1 MGLPVMNS
9 AEWHREFITHLA
21 PERGVLSK
29 AEVMRI
35 RDTAGCG
42 QILDELCRESGEAPV
57 ERGRSYRCCLIRSE
71 AREPDSSNRVAPDQ
85 GALG

>member
-29 AEVMRI
+29 AEVMSVSGP
-35 RDTAGCG
+35 TAAYETR
-42 QILDELCRESGEAPV
+42 L
-57 ERGRSYRCCLIRSE
+57 
-71 AREPDSSNRVAPDQ
+71 VADKF
-85 GALG
+85 